1 MNQNINNLVFIHNY
15 RIFPKNKFNGIK
27 CCLKIPCECK
37 KNLFDHTYRLAVKVR
52 IDGTPE
58 NPVNFEEKNHS
69 KLVNHYTKSNHSV
82 KGPEASIL
90 FF

>member
-1 MNQNINNLVFIHNY
+1 MKYQRDTNPELNLKPVTQNLNNLVFINHY

-37 KNLFDHTYRLAVKVR
+37 ENLFDHTYRLAAKVR

-58 NPVNFEEKNHS
+58 NPVNF
-69 KLVNHYTKSNHSV
+69 
-82 KGPEASIL
+82 
-90 FF
+90 